1 MKKFVTYKVLRDGEK
16 TQLLIAYGDARIK
29 LEYSDPNDIDF
40 LTQNFGDILDHAI
53 QTLWK
58 ESVVEDAVEDLG
70 QELEELLTEGLDN
83 KDFD

>member
-29 LEYSDPNDIDF
+29 LEYSDLNDIDF

-58 ESVVEDAVEDLG
+58 ESVVEDAVEDLE